1 MDRHKKDIL
10 KLKEMRESL
19 KTQTR
24 DADKEKIRYLYF
36 DRVLSYENIEKAFNG
51 KYTYQELK
59 SIIKEFYKKY

>member
-1 MDRHKKDIL
+1 
-10 KLKEMRESL
+10 MRESL